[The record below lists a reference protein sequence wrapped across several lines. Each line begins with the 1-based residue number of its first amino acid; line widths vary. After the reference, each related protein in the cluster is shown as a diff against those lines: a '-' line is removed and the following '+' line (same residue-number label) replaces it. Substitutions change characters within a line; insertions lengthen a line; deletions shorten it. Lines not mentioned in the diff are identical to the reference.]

1 MEFDDLLHTEQAD
14 KLYTPSEL
22 NHEARLHLEAGFGRI
37 WIEGEISNLSR
48 PSSGHIY
55 FSLKD
60 DKAQI
65 SCALFRSNT
74 YGMGFKPEN
83 GMLVRARGR
92 VSLYEARGNYQLIAD
107 SLVRAGEGLLRA
119 KFELLKNG
127 LAAEGLFDEAQKKPL
142 PAYPLRIAIITSPSG
157 AALRDILNV
166 LQRRWPLA
174 AVRIYGVPV
183 QGEEAAPAIVKAL
196 SAANKHAWA
205 QLIVSGRGGGSL
217 EDLWAFNEESVARAI
232 YASELPVVSA
242 VGHEI
247 DFSISDFVADLRA
260 PTPSA
265 AAELISPDQRVL
277 KQALSARHR
286 QLEQRC
292 THHLQQLSQRL
303 DHLAHRLRQQ
313 HPGQRLA
320 QHKKMLQQARH
331 RLQLAAARIVPQR
344 RRSLQELVLYRLVAA
359 GRRIVPE
366 RRRVLQDLA
375 RTLNALSPLP
385 TLARGYAI
393 VTDAE
398 TGSAI
403 SSVKNVKPKQALL
416 TQLHD
421 GQVLSTIKETNDV
434 VVGGASRGDSDPV
447 GAAPRRD

>member
-1 MEFDDLLHTEQAD
+1 MESDDHNLNNEMSNI
-14 KLYTPSEL
+14 YSPSEL

-37 WIEGEISNLSR
+37 WIEGELSNLSR
-48 PSSGHIY
+48 PASGHMY

-74 YGMGFKPEN
+74 YGMDFKPEN

-107 SLVRAGEGLLRA
+107 SLIRSGEGLLRA

-127 LAAEGLFDEAQKKPL
+127 LASEGLFDESQKKAL
-142 PAYPLRIAIITSPSG
+142 PAFPLRIAVITSPSG

-174 AVRIYGVPV
+174 AVRVYGVPV
-183 QGEEAAPAIVKAL
+183 QGNEAALAIVDAL
-196 SAANKHAWA
+196 AAANRHNWA
-205 QLIVSGRGGGSL
+205 QLIVAGRGGGSL

-232 YASELPVVSA
+232 YASDLPVVSA

-260 PTPSA
+260 ATPSA

-277 KQALSARHR
+277 KQTLSGLHNRL
-286 QLEQRC
+286 QQRSLYL
-292 THHLQQLSQRL
+292 LQQLSQKL
-303 DHLAHRLRQQ
+303 DHLTHRLRQQ

-320 QHKKMLQQARH
+320 QHRNMLQQARR
-331 RLQLAAARIVPQR
+331 RLRLAGA
-344 RRSLQELVLYRLVAA
+344 
-359 GRRIVPE
+359 RIVPE
-366 RRRVLQDLA
+366 RRRILQDLA
-375 RTLNALSPLP
+375 RTLNAVSPLP

-393 VTDAE
+393 VTDAKSG
-398 TGSAI
+398 TTI
-403 SSVKNVKPKQALL
+403 SSVKDVKLNQSLI

-421 GQVLSTIKETNDV
+421 GQVHSMVDEVNDTGLSNKLD
-434 VVGGASRGDSDPV
+434 SRERS
-447 GAAPRRD
+447 

>member
-1 MEFDDLLHTEQAD
+1 MKSDELLQIIPTD
-14 KLYTPSEL
+14 NIYSPSEL

-37 WIEGEISNLSR
+37 WIEGELSNLSR
-48 PSSGHIY
+48 PTSGHMY

-74 YGMGFKPEN
+74 YGMDFKPEN

-107 SLVRAGEGLLRA
+107 SLVRSGEGLLRA
-119 KFELLKNG
+119 KFELLKNT
-127 LAAEGLFDEAQKKPL
+127 LASEGLFDEAQKKAL
-142 PAYPLRIAIITSPSG
+142 PTFPLRIAVITSPSG

-166 LQRRWPLA
+166 LERRWPLA
-174 AVRIYGVPV
+174 TVRIYGVPV
-183 QGEEAAPAIVKAL
+183 QGNEAAPAIVDAL
-196 SAANKHAWA
+196 ASANKHNWA
-205 QLIVSGRGGGSL
+205 QVIVAGRGGGSL

-232 YASELPVVSA
+232 YASDLPVVSA

-277 KQALSARHR
+277 KQNLSAISNR
-286 QLEQRC
+286 LEQRSLYL
-292 THHLQQLSQRL
+292 LQRLSQKL

-320 QHKKMLQQARH
+320 QHCKMLQQASH
-331 RLQLAAARIVPQR
+331 RLQLAAARIIPER
-344 RRSLQELVLYRLVAA
+344 RRHLQELTRHRLLPA
-359 GRRIVPE
+359 GKRIVPE
-366 RRRVLQDLA
+366 RQRLLQNLA
-375 RTLNALSPLP
+375 RTLNAVSPLP

-393 VTDAE
+393 VTDAQSG
-398 TGSAI
+398 TAI
-403 SSVKNVKPKQALL
+403 SSVKEVKPKQALI
-416 TQLHD
+416 TQLRD
-421 GQVLSTIKETNDV
+421 GQVRSSAEEVNDKTLSNK
-434 VVGGASRGDSDPV
+434 
-447 GAAPRRD
+447 

>member
-1 MEFDDLLHTEQAD
+1 MKSDELLQNIPAGNI
-14 KLYTPSEL
+14 YTPSEL

-37 WIEGEISNLSR
+37 WIEGELSNLSR
-48 PSSGHIY
+48 PASGHIY

-107 SLVRAGEGLLRA
+107 SLVRSGEGLLRA
-119 KFELLKNG
+119 RFELLKNN
-127 LAAEGLFDEAQKKPL
+127 LASEGLFDEAKKKAL
-142 PAYPLRIAIITSPSG
+142 PAFPLRIAVITSPSG

-166 LQRRWPLA
+166 LERRWPLA

-183 QGEEAAPAIVKAL
+183 QGNEAAPAIVDAL
-196 SAANKHAWA
+196 AAANKHNWA
-205 QLIVSGRGGGSL
+205 QVIVTGRGGGSL

-232 YASELPVVSA
+232 YASDLPVVSA

-277 KQALSARHR
+277 KQNLSALSNR
-286 QLEQRC
+286 LEQRSLYL
-292 THHLQQLSQRL
+292 LQRLSQKL

-320 QHKKMLQQARH
+320 QHRKMLKQASH
-331 RLQLAAARIVPQR
+331 RLQLAAT
-344 RRSLQELVLYRLVAA
+344 
-359 GRRIVPE
+359 RIVPE
-366 RRRVLQDLA
+366 RRRHLQELTRHRLLPAGNRIVPERQRILQNLA
-375 RTLNALSPLP
+375 RTLNAVSPLP

-393 VTDAE
+393 VTDAQSG
-398 TGSAI
+398 TAI
-403 SSVKNVKPKQALL
+403 SSVKAVLPKQALI
-416 TQLHD
+416 TQLSD
-421 GQVLSTIKETNDV
+421 GQIRSSVEEVNDKTLSGK
-434 VVGGASRGDSDPV
+434 
-447 GAAPRRD
+447 

>member
-1 MEFDDLLHTEQAD
+1 MKSDELVQNIPTDNI
-14 KLYTPSEL
+14 YSPSEL

-37 WIEGEISNLSR
+37 WIEGELSNLSR
-48 PSSGHIY
+48 PASGHMY

-107 SLVRAGEGLLRA
+107 SLVRSGEGLLRA
-119 KFELLKNG
+119 KFELLKNS
-127 LAAEGLFDEAQKKPL
+127 LASEGLFDEAQKKAL
-142 PAYPLRIAIITSPSG
+142 PAFPLRIAVITSPSG

-166 LQRRWPLA
+166 LERRWPLA
-174 AVRIYGVPV
+174 TVRIYGVPV
-183 QGEEAAPAIVKAL
+183 QGNEAAPAIVDAL
-196 SAANKHAWA
+196 AAANQHNWA
-205 QLIVSGRGGGSL
+205 QVIVTGRGGGSL

-232 YASELPVVSA
+232 YASDLPVVSA

-277 KQALSARHR
+277 KQNLSAISSR
-286 QLEQRC
+286 LEQRSLYL
-292 THHLQQLSQRL
+292 LQRLSQKL

-320 QHKKMLQQARH
+320 QHRKMLQQASH
-331 RLQLAAARIVPQR
+331 RLQLAAARIIPER
-344 RRSLQELVLYRLVAA
+344 RRHLQELKRHRLFPA
-359 GRRIVPE
+359 GKRIVPE
-366 RRRVLQDLA
+366 RQRLLQNLA
-375 RTLNALSPLP
+375 RTLNAVSPLP
-385 TLARGYAI
+385 TLTRGYAI
-393 VTDAE
+393 VTDAQSG
-398 TGSAI
+398 TAI
-403 SSVKNVKPKQALL
+403 SSVKEVKPKQALI
-416 TQLHD
+416 TQLSD
-421 GQVLSTIKETNDV
+421 GQIRSSVEEINDKTLSDK
-434 VVGGASRGDSDPV
+434 
-447 GAAPRRD
+447 

>member
-1 MEFDDLLHTEQAD
+1 MKPDDLVQNNPTGNI
-14 KLYTPSEL
+14 YTPSEL

-37 WIEGEISNLSR
+37 WIEGELSNLSR
-48 PSSGHIY
+48 PASGHMY

-107 SLVRAGEGLLRA
+107 SLVRSGEGLLRA
-119 KFELLKNG
+119 KFELLKNN
-127 LAAEGLFDEAQKKPL
+127 LASEGLFDEAQKKGL
-142 PAYPLRIAIITSPSG
+142 PAFPLRIAVITSPSG

-166 LQRRWPLA
+166 LERRWPLA
-174 AVRIYGVPV
+174 TVRIYGAPV
-183 QGEEAAPAIVKAL
+183 QGNEAAPAIVDAL
-196 SAANKHAWA
+196 AAANQHNWA
-205 QLIVSGRGGGSL
+205 QLVVTGRGGGSL
-217 EDLWAFNEESVARAI
+217 EDLWAFNEEAVARAI
-232 YASELPVVSA
+232 YASDIPVVSA

-277 KQALSARHR
+277 KQNLSSLSNR
-286 QLEQRC
+286 
-292 THHLQQLSQRL
+292 LQQRSMYLLQRLSQKL
-303 DHLAHRLRQQ
+303 DQLAHRLRQQ

-320 QHKKMLQQARH
+320 QHRKMLQQASY
-331 RLQLAAARIVPQR
+331 RLQLA
-344 RRSLQELVLYRLVAA
+344 
-359 GRRIVPE
+359 GTRIVPE
-366 RRRVLQDLA
+366 RRRMLENLA
-375 RTLNALSPLP
+375 RTLNAVSPLP

-398 TGSAI
+398 SGTAI
-403 SSVKNVKPKQALL
+403 SSVENVKPKQALV

-421 GQVLSTIKETNDV
+421 GQIISISEEMSDTLLSDK
-434 VVGGASRGDSDPV
+434 
-447 GAAPRRD
+447 

>member
-1 MEFDDLLHTEQAD
+1 MESDDLYENNQTGNI
-14 KLYTPSEL
+14 YTPSEL
-22 NHEARLHLEAGFGRI
+22 NHEARLHLEAGFGRV
-37 WIEGEISNLSR
+37 WVEGEISNLSR
-48 PSSGHIY
+48 PASGHLY

-60 DKAQI
+60 EKAQV

-107 SLVRAGEGLLRA
+107 SLVRSGEGLLRA
-119 KFELLKNG
+119 KFELLKNN
-127 LAAEGLFDEAQKKPL
+127 LASEGLFDEAQKKSL
-142 PAYPLRIAIITSPSG
+142 PVFPLRIAVITSPSG
-157 AALRDILNV
+157 AALRDILNI

-183 QGEEAAPAIVKAL
+183 QGNEAAPAIVKAL
-196 SAANKHAWA
+196 QAANRHNWA
-205 QLIVSGRGGGSL
+205 EVIICGRGGGSL

-232 YASELPVVSA
+232 HASDLPVVSA

-265 AAELISPDQRVL
+265 AAELVSPDQRVL
-277 KQALSARHR
+277 KQSLSAFNMR
-286 QLEQRC
+286 
-292 THHLQQLSQRL
+292 LQQRSTYLLQVLSQKL

-313 HPGQRLA
+313 HPGQRLV
-320 QHKKMLQQARH
+320 QHRKLLQQASH
-331 RLQLAAARIVPQR
+331 RLRLAATRI
-344 RRSLQELVLYRLVAA
+344 
-359 GRRIVPE
+359 IPE
-366 RRRVLQDLA
+366 RRRTLQNLA
-375 RTLNALSPLP
+375 RTLNAVGPLP

-393 VTDAE
+393 VTDAQS
-398 TGSAI
+398 GVAI
-403 SSVKNVKPKQALL
+403 SSIDDVKPKQKLV

-421 GQVLSTIKETNDV
+421 GQLLSDVDV
-434 VVGGASRGDSDPV
+434 VNEVTLDTEDS
-447 GAAPRRD
+447 